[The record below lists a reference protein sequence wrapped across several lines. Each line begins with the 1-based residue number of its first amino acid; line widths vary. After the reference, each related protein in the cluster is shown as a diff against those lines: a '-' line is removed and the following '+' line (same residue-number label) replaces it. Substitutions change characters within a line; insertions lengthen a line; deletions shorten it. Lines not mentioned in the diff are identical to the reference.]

1 MLKTAALVALII
13 FHVAIF
19 TIAARKV
26 PRVIRAARLSRVIAA
41 LGALALL
48 ALMMVPV
55 AHFVVH
61 SRPLFI
67 AAAVVTMISF
77 ILTFKLSARIST

>member
-1 MLKTAALVALII
+1 MLKTAAIVALII
-13 FHVAIF
+13 FHLAIF
-19 TIAARKV
+19 TIAAPKV

-41 LGALALL
+41 LGALSLL

-55 AHFVVH
+55 ARFVVH
-61 SRPLFI
+61 SRALFI

-77 ILTFKLSARIST
+77 VLTFKLSTRVKM

>member
-1 MLKTAALVALII
+1 MLKTAAIVALVI
-13 FHVAIF
+13 FHLAIF
-19 TIAARKV
+19 TIAAPKV
-26 PRVIRAARLSRVIAA
+26 PRVIRAARRSRAIAA

-48 ALMMVPV
+48 ALLMVPV
-55 AHFVVH
+55 ARFVVH

-77 ILTFKLSARIST
+77 ILTFKLSARIKT

>member
-1 MLKTAALVALII
+1 MLKTAAIVVLII
-13 FHVAIF
+13 FHLAIF
-19 TIAARKV
+19 TIAAPKV

-41 LGALALL
+41 LGALSLL

-55 AHFVVH
+55 ARFVVH
-61 SRPLFI
+61 SRALFI

-77 ILTFKLSARIST
+77 VLTFKLSTRVKM